1 MDILHR
7 SQVVFKQVL
16 RTDLYH
22 FLKIS
27 NYKLR
32 FMLILLPN
40 FTDDL
45 QWFISQKSQLQNNN
59 IVVKNVFLVTMEML

>member
-40 FTDDL
+40 FTDL

-59 IVVKNVFLVTMEML
+59 IVVKNLFSVTMEML